1 MSLEHFC
8 RRPLVKV
15 SPDTNITK
23 ACRLMEQNNIGCLIA
38 EKDGELCG
46 IITDR
51 DIALRVAG
59 TQRDPRKTLV
69 KEIMTC
75 DPIRIS
81 VDKDL
86 RQLISLMHGHHVRRI
101 PIVNG
106 FNRPLGIVTFDDLIP
121 QLGNE
126 MSEIGKTIAKEFN
139 GTLKKGNSHERY
151 HRSAA
156 RRTSNALAPDR

>member
-1 MSLEHFC
+1 MSLENFC
-8 RRPLVKV
+8 CKPLIKV
-15 SPDTNITK
+15 SPDMNITK
-23 ACRLMEQNNIGCLIA
+23 ACRLMEQNNIGCLVV
-38 EKDGELCG
+38 EEDGELCG

-59 TQRDPRKTLV
+59 AQKDPRETLV
-69 KEIMTC
+69 KQIMTP

-86 RQLISLMHGHHVRRI
+86 RQLISLMHLHHVRRL

-126 MSEIGKTIAKEFN
+126 MSEIGKAIAEEFSQ
-139 GTLKKGNSHERY
+139 GN
-151 HRSAA
+151 A
-156 RRTSNALAPDR
+156 